1 MFDHWFNT
9 GPRLRSTILTVC
21 ALTCLFS
28 FAAGERLLAQEAG
41 GARRALLIGIDRYT
55 AETGNAA
62 ELPVALSRRQWKN
75 LKGAVN
81 DVRALRELLI
91 HRQGFQPQDIVVL
104 ENEAATKQA
113 IIGAFRRHLIAP
125 ANLGDHSVFYYAG
138 HGSRIR
144 NSRST
149 ELDGKDET
157 IVPADANRHAGD
169 RRIADIRDKEWDRL
183 FTEVLDRGAWL
194 TAIFDS
200 CHSGSI
206 SRSAAPVT
214 TSTRFLD
221 EDDRDVAELQEPD
234 LPAHAP
240 GMEPERRDGALIISA
255 AQEDQQ
261 AKETLHVSGGTRE
274 WHGAFS
280 LALMQSVNELP
291 PHTEAVRL
299 FDRVTARLLADGY
312 QQEPVLSG
320 TVMRRHA
327 PLFGGTSFA
336 ADDRI
341 RINVIQAYAV
351 DDVEMQGGAA
361 IGLTPD
367 SELLRVS
374 SSDRQ
379 EVRIQVTDIH
389 GLGKSRGRVITGDWR
404 RLHAGDE
411 LELVRKGITSNVA
424 LSVWIPP
431 GMTDLRASAR
441 LAQELATLAP
451 SRGVSF
457 VADPT
462 ISAPTH
468 VLTWDGG
475 QWMLWSDAPQPW
487 AAGKAPRAEDILNR
501 VKETTAHPALFLSM
515 PPTIAAVKTLT
526 QGRLQNMGVAVAKAP
541 DEALYMFLGRFASL
555 HPEYAWVSTRLV
567 RSRENGRTAPV
578 MPLPARSV
586 WSASPEREGPCESG
600 GLVDCLTRLAK
611 LHYWLTIAAPP
622 GDDRFPYRLAF
633 KSVRDGRTIERGDL
647 SEGNYRLVLRAEPPA
662 IERIRQGLGLQSRFV
677 YVFAIDQEGRIT
689 QLFPNAGSREGEHLL
704 PRPDSL
710 KQPAMELTEVPFG
723 ESGMISVHAPFGT
736 DTYLVIASVQA
747 FPHLRELLEADPV
760 AAPSSVMRGSN
771 DWSIDRLFVR
781 SIADAPP

>member
-1 MFDHWFNT
+1 M
-9 GPRLRSTILTVC
+9 LRSAIRTVC
-21 ALTCLFS
+21 AITCLWS
-28 FAAGERLLAQEAG
+28 LGVWERSLAQEGG

-55 AETGNAA
+55 VEAEKAS
-62 ELPVALSRRQWKN
+62 ELPVAPSRRHWKN

-91 HRQGFQPQDIVVL
+91 HRQGFRPQDILVL
-104 ENEAATKQA
+104 ENEAATRDA
-113 IIGAFRRHLIAP
+113 ILGAFQRHLIAP
-125 ANLGDHSVFYYAG
+125 ANVGDHSVFYYAG

-144 NSRST
+144 NSRSI

-157 IVPADANRHAGD
+157 IVPADANRHTGD
-169 RRIADIRDKEWDRL
+169 RNIADIRDKEWDRL
-183 FTEVLDRGAWL
+183 FTGVLDRGAWL

-221 EDDRDVAELQEPD
+221 EDDRDVAELLEPD

-261 AKETLHVSGGTRE
+261 AKETLHVSSGTRE

-280 LALMQSVNELP
+280 LALMRSLNELP
-291 PHTEAVRL
+291 PHTGAVRL

-320 TVMRRHA
+320 TALRRHA

-341 RINVIQAYAV
+341 RINVIQAYAM
-351 DDVEMQGGAA
+351 DDVELQGGAA

-374 SSDRQ
+374 PSDRQ

-389 GLGKSRGRVITGDWR
+389 GLGKSRGRVIKGDWR
-404 RLHAGDE
+404 RLHTGDE
-411 LELVRKGITSNVA
+411 LEVVRKGTTSDVA
-424 LSVWIPP
+424 LRVWIPP
-431 GMTDLRASAR
+431 GMIDPRASDK
-441 LAQELATLAP
+441 LAQELANLAP
-451 SRGVSF
+451 GRGVSL

-475 QWMLWSDAPQPW
+475 QWMLWSDAPHPW
-487 AAGKAPRAEDILNR
+487 PAGKAPRGEDILMQ
-501 VKETTAHPALFLSM
+501 VKDRTAHPALFVNM
-515 PPTIAAVKTLT
+515 PPTSAAIKVFSPR
-526 QGRLQNMGVAVAKAP
+526 RLQNMGVAVTATP
-541 DEALYMFLGRFASL
+541 DEALYMLSGRFDRSHA
-555 HPEYAWVSTRLV
+555 EYAWVSTRMV
-567 RSRENGRTAPV
+567 RTGANGREEPV
-578 MPLPARSV
+578 RPLPARSV
-586 WSASPEREGPCESG
+586 WSAFPEREGRCESG
-600 GLVDCLTRLAK
+600 GLVECLTRLAK

-633 KSVRDGRTIERGDL
+633 KSVKDGRTIERGDL
-647 SEGNYRLVLRAEPPA
+647 SEGNYRLVLRTESPA

-689 QLFPNAGSREGEHLL
+689 QLFPNVGSREGEHLL
-704 PRPDSL
+704 PRPDTL

-747 FPHLRELLEADPV
+747 FPQLRELLEADPV
-760 AAPSSVMRGSN
+760 ATPSSAVRGSN

-781 SIADAPP
+781 SIADAP

>member
-1 MFDHWFNT
+1 MSERRLKT
-9 GPRLRSTILTVC
+9 GLTLRSAIRTVC
-21 ALTCLFS
+21 AITCLCS
-28 FAAGERLLAQEAG
+28 LGTWERPLAQEGG

-55 AETGNAA
+55 AEAGRAA
-62 ELPVALSRRQWKN
+62 ELPVALSRRHWKN

-91 HRQGFQPQDIVVL
+91 HRQGFRPQDILVL
-104 ENEAATKQA
+104 ENEAATRDA
-113 IIGAFRRHLIAP
+113 IFGAFQQHLIAP
-125 ANLGDHSVFYYAG
+125 ANAGDHSIFYYAG
-138 HGSRIR
+138 HGSRVR
-144 NSRST
+144 NSRSM

-169 RRIADIRDKEWDRL
+169 RSISDIRDKEWDRL

-221 EDDRDVAELQEPD
+221 EDDRDVAELLEPD

-255 AQEDQQ
+255 VQEDQQ

-280 LALMQSVNELP
+280 LALMRSLNELP
-291 PHTEAVRL
+291 PHVGAVRL

-320 TVMRRHA
+320 TVLRRHA
-327 PLFGGTSFA
+327 PLFGGTSFMT
-336 ADDRI
+336 DGRI
-341 RINVIQAYAV
+341 RINLIQAYAV

-374 SSDRQ
+374 PSDHQ
-379 EVRIQVTDIH
+379 EVRIQVTDIR
-389 GLGKSRGRVITGDWR
+389 GLGKSRGRVIKGDWR
-404 RLHAGDE
+404 RLHSGDE
-411 LELVRKGITSNVA
+411 LELVRKGTTSHVA
-424 LSVWIPP
+424 LPVWIPP
-431 GMTDLRASAR
+431 GMTDLHASSSF
-441 LAQELATLAP
+441 AQELANLAP
-451 SRGVSF
+451 SLGVSL

-468 VLTWDGG
+468 VLTWDGS
-475 QWMLWSDAPQPW
+475 QWMLWSDAPHPW
-487 AAGKAPRAEDILNR
+487 PAGKAPRVEDILNR
-501 VKETTAHPALFLSM
+501 VKDMTTHPALFVSM
-515 PPTIAAVKTLT
+515 PPTNATVKVLNR
-526 QGRLQNMGVAVAKAP
+526 GRLQNMGVAVAATP
-541 DEALYMFLGRFASL
+541 DEALYMLSGRFARS
-555 HPEYAWVSTRLV
+555 HIEYAWVSTRLV
-567 RSRENGRTAPV
+567 HTGEGPV
-578 MPLPARSV
+578 TPLPARSV
-586 WSASPEREGPCESG
+586 WSASPEREGRCESG

-611 LHYWLTIAAPP
+611 LHYWLTIMAPP
-622 GDDRFPYRLAF
+622 GEDRFPYRLAF
-633 KSVRDGRTIERGDL
+633 KSLTDGRTIERGDL
-647 SEGNYRLVLRAEPPA
+647 SEGRYRLVLRAEPSA

-677 YVFAIDQEGRIT
+677 YVFAIGQEGGIT
-689 QLFPNAGSREGEHLL
+689 QLFPNAGSREREHLL
-704 PRPDSL
+704 PHPDSL
-710 KQPAMELTEVPFG
+710 KQSATELTELSFG

-736 DTYLVIASVQA
+736 DTYLVITSAQA
-747 FPHLRELLEADPV
+747 IPNLGELLEADPV
-760 AAPSSVMRGSN
+760 AAPPSGMRGAN
-771 DWSIDRLFVR
+771 DWSIDRLFMR
-781 SIADAPP
+781 SVAAAQ

>member
-1 MFDHWFNT
+1 MSE
-9 GPRLRSTILTVC
+9 PRLSTGFTLSSAIRTVC
-21 ALTCLFS
+21 AITCLCS
-28 FAAGERLLAQEAG
+28 LAVWERPLAQEGG

-55 AETGNAA
+55 VEAGSTSK
-62 ELPVALSRRQWKN
+62 LPLGHSRRQWKN

-91 HRQGFQPQDIVVL
+91 HRQGFRPQDILVL
-104 ENEAATKQA
+104 ENEAATRDA
-113 IIGAFRRHLIAP
+113 ILGAFQRHLIDP
-125 ANLGDHSVFYYAG
+125 ANPGDHSVFYFAG

-144 NSRST
+144 NSRSS

-157 IVPADANRHAGD
+157 VVPADANRHTGD
-169 RRIADIRDKEWDRL
+169 RSIADIRDKEWDRF
-183 FTEVLDRGAWL
+183 FTKVLDRGAWL

-221 EDDRDVAELQEPD
+221 EDDRDVAELLEPD

-261 AKETLHVSGGTRE
+261 AKETLQVAGGISE

-280 LALMQSVNELP
+280 LMLMRSLNDLP
-291 PHTEAVRL
+291 SHIGAARL

-320 TVMRRHA
+320 TALRRHV

-336 ADDRI
+336 ADERI

-351 DDVEMQGGAA
+351 DDVAIQGGAA

-367 SELLRVS
+367 SELLRVAP
-374 SSDRQ
+374 SDGQ
-379 EVRIQVTDIH
+379 EVHIQVTDIR
-389 GLGKSRGRVITGDWR
+389 GLGKSRGRVIKGDWR

-411 LELVRKGITSNVA
+411 LEVVRKGTTSEVA
-424 LSVWIPP
+424 LRVWIPS
-431 GMTDLRASAR
+431 GTTDLGAPSK
-441 LAQELATLAP
+441 LAQELSDLAP
-451 SRGVSF
+451 SRGVTL

-475 QWMLWSDAPQPW
+475 QWMLWFDAPRPW
-487 AAGKAPRAEDILNR
+487 PAGKAPRGEDILKR
-501 VKETTAHPALFLSM
+501 VKDTTPHPALFVNM
-515 PPTIAAVKTLT
+515 PPTSAMVKALS
-526 QGRLQNMGVAVAKAP
+526 QGRLQNMGVAFAASP
-541 DEALYMFLGRFASL
+541 DEALYMLSGRFDSS
-555 HPEYAWVSTRLV
+555 HSEYAWLSTRLV
-567 RSRENGRTAPV
+567 PTGENARKGS
-578 MPLPARSV
+578 MIPLPARSV
-586 WSASPEREGPCESG
+586 WSASPERQGPCESG

-611 LHYWLTIAAPP
+611 VYYWLTIAAAP
-622 GDDRFPYRLAF
+622 GEDRFPYRLAF
-633 KSVRDGRTIERGDL
+633 KSVTDGRTIERGDL
-647 SEGNYRLVLRAEPPA
+647 SEGKYRMVLRAELPS
-662 IERIRQGLGLQSRFV
+662 IERIRKGLGLQSRFV
-677 YVFAIDQEGRIT
+677 YVFAIDQEGRVT
-689 QLFPNAGSREGEHLL
+689 QLFPNVGSREGEHLL

-710 KQPAMELTEVPFG
+710 KQPATALTELSFG

-736 DTYLVIASVQA
+736 DTYLVITSVRA
-747 FPHLRELLEADPV
+747 IPHLGELLEAGPV
-760 AAPSSVMRGSN
+760 AAPSGLRGAN
-771 DWSIDRLFVR
+771 DWSIDRVFVR
-781 SIADAPP
+781 SIAAAP